1 MQDFQSRQKLL
12 LTTYLFDAMKISL
25 FTFAPLRQLARLGAI
40 GSLALLCLL
49 GSLNSHA
56 QQRQLLDRVVAL
68 VDEDVVLMSE
78 LNARLADIRRNAAA
92 TNQQLPPA
100 GQLREEVLETL
111 ILENLQLQMAERVSI
126 RYDDD
131 TINQVLANMAQGNNM
146 SFDDYVSTLEADGV
160 YLQAREDVRR
170 QLTIQELQR
179 GMVNSRIGVTEQ
191 EIDNFLNSE
200 MGREVMAADYLVDH
214 LVVLLDG
221 TEAPEV
227 REEKLR
233 YAADLAARMREG
245 EPLPLVGRQA
255 QAEGLHN
262 LTGSDFGWRKAAQL
276 PNLFSDIV
284 TTMRID
290 QIEGPIEAG
299 NGYHIIQLV
308 DKRGGTEQIVNQTNI
323 RHIMLTP
330 NEIRTEEQT
339 MEAVSALR
347 QRILDGE
354 DFATI
359 ARQNSDDASSVVAG
373 GDLDWVNERGMPPEM
388 EEVVDNL
395 EVGEL
400 SEPFRTATGWH
411 IAEVLGRRESD
422 VSRQYTRSQA
432 ANALRNRK
440 FDLELQ
446 NWLLEIREESFVELI
461 E

>member
-1 MQDFQSRQKLL
+1 MNSTATFKTA
-12 LTTYLFDAMKISL
+12 TTRRI
-25 FTFAPLRQLARLGAI
+25 TRLA
-40 GSLALLCLL
+40 ALWLL
-49 GSLNSHA
+49 GTLLGLTSLGISA
-56 QQRQLLDRVVAL
+56 QQRQLLDKVVAI
-68 VDEDVVLMSE
+68 VDEDVVLLSE
-78 LNARLADIRRNAAA
+78 LNRRMADIRRNAAA
-92 TNQQLPPA
+92 NNQQLPPA
-100 GQLREEVLETL
+100 GQFREEVLDTL
-111 ILENLQLQMAERVSI
+111 IIENLQLQLADRVSI

-146 SFDDYVSTLEADGV
+146 TLDQYVSMLEDEGV
-160 YLQAREDVRR
+160 YLQTREEVRR

-200 MGREVMAADYLVDH
+200 TGREVMAADYLVNH

-221 TEAPEV
+221 TETPEV

-233 YAADLAARMREG
+233 YAADLVAQIREG
-245 EPLPLVGRQA
+245 QPLPVVARQA
-255 QAEGLHN
+255 AQERRHQLGGN
-262 LTGSDFGWRKAAQL
+262 DFGWRKAAQF
-276 PNLFSDIV
+276 PNIFTDVVSDMDIGDV
-284 TTMRID
+284 
-290 QIEGPIEAG
+290 EGPIEAG
-299 NGYHIIQLV
+299 NGYHVIQLA
-308 DKRGGTEQIVNQTNI
+308 DKRGGTEQIVKQTEI

-339 MEAVSALR
+339 LEEIRELR

-354 DFATI
+354 DFATL

-373 GDLDWVNERGMPPEM
+373 GDLDWVNEGGMPPEM
-388 EEVVDNL
+388 EAVIDTL
-395 EVGEL
+395 EEGEL
-400 SEPFRTATGWH
+400 SEPFRTETGWH

-422 VSRQYTRSQA
+422 LSRQYTRSQA

-446 NWLLEIREESFVELI
+446 NWLIEIREEAFVELV

>member
-1 MQDFQSRQKLL
+1 MNTSIMNRLSALRLSLPSVTRFTAASTLL
-12 LTTYLFDAMKISL
+12 SVLTLTCA
-25 FTFAPLRQLARLGAI
+25 
-40 GSLALLCLL
+40 L
-49 GSLNSHA
+49 GSMSATA
-56 QQRQLLDRVVAL
+56 QQRQLLDKVVAL
-68 VDEDVVLMSE
+68 VDDNVVLMSE
-78 LNARLADIRRNAAA
+78 LNARLADIRRNASAS
-92 TNQQLPPA
+92 NQQLPPA
-100 GQLREEVLETL
+100 GQLRQEVLETL

-131 TINQVLANMAQGNNM
+131 TINQVLTNMAQSNNM
-146 SFDDYVSTLEADGV
+146 SFDQYVAALEADGM

-214 LVVLLDG
+214 LVVQLDG

-227 REEKLR
+227 RAEKLR
-233 YAADLAARMREG
+233 YASELVARMRDG
-245 EPLPLVGRQA
+245 QPLPVVGRQA
-255 QAEGLHN
+255 QAEGRHQV
-262 LTGSDFGWRKAAQL
+262 TGSDFGWRKAAQL

-284 TTMRID
+284 NSMRID
-290 QIEGPIEAG
+290 QVEGPIEAP
-299 NGYHIIQLV
+299 NGYHIIQLI

-339 MEAVSALR
+339 LEAITNLR

-354 DFATI
+354 EFATI

-388 EEVVDNL
+388 EAVVNEL
-395 EVGEL
+395 EIGEL

-446 NWLLEIREESFVELI
+446 NWLLEIREEAFVELI
-461 E
+461 D